1 MVDLFRGRKWD
12 LVGHRNIW
20 FAISLAVI
28 LTGMYFWYSRGLN
41 YGIDFTGGGLVKYEL
56 AERVTPG
63 EETETLA
70 VARAA
75 IKEVGVEAR
84 LQIAR
89 EPGGKD
95 QLLVRT
101 RVPVVA
107 EERAGEILDEQRS
120 KILGAL
126 EGALPGIQELGS
138 ELVTPVVSK
147 ELMRKAVWA
156 VAWGCV
162 FILFWIRLRYFDFK
176 WAGSALL
183 ALVHD
188 MLVLVG
194 VFAITQRE
202 INSPFVAAALTVVG
216 YSVHDTIVL
225 FDRIRENLRLRKGD
239 TFAETANISL
249 LETMARSVNT
259 VVTVLFVL
267 IAVYVLGGVSLRDF
281 TFALLVGVT
290 AGGYSSIFN
299 AAQMLVVLKNRE
311 ERAIERRRSADG
323 RPGRAAAPRR
333 AAASARGSRTRAV
346 SRVPVETPNEA
357 AVGDAAAGGEAVA
370 EGATPAEAD
379 AGSTPQPGARTTRKK
394 PKAGRKRKRRF

>member
-1 MVDLFRGRKWD
+1 VVDLFRGRKWD

-28 LTGMYFWYSRGLN
+28 LTGMYFWYTRGLN

-75 IKEVGVEAR
+75 IEEVGVEAR

-311 ERAIERRRSADG
+311 ERATERRRSADG

-346 SRVPVETPNEA
+346 PRVPAETPNEA

-394 PKAGRKRKRRF
+394 PRAGRKRKRRF